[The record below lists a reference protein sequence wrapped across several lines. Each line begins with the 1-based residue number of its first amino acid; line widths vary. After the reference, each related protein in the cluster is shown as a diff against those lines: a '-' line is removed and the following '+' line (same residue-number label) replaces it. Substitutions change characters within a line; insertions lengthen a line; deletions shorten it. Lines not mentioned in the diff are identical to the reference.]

1 MILDWCRDD
10 WTCRAMDTVLSWI
23 DPAHERCYTLE
34 ELTAHL
40 TAASFDRRDA
50 LRYRFDLIWGMMAVE
65 ARRPSFS

>member
-1 MILDWCRDD
+1 
-10 WTCRAMDTVLSWI
+10 MDTVLSWI